1 MSRRLTVGQR
11 ILVPSVGV
19 RFSPAQ
25 PCIPGEAD
33 TARSSSGLGR
43 RPLKAEITSSNLVRA
58 TIRQTARSSSGLG
71 RRPLKAEITSSNLVR
86 ATIRQTARS
95 SSGLGRRPLKAEI
108 TSSNLV
114 RATRNPQVRA
124 LSLACF
130 ATLVSPFGIITSSM
144 SPLVNSVVP
153 DSLAYEGLPCL
164 LRASITAQARSGRS
178 AYRQAS
184 G

>member
-86 ATIRQTARS
+86 AT
-95 SSGLGRRPLKAEI
+95 
-108 TSSNLV
+108 
-114 RATRNPQVRA
+114 RNPQVRA

-130 ATLVSPFGIITSSM
+130 AISEHPLHPPLDTTATRICLWVRLKYSASTNVRALLPACEVGHRRGVSPRGSRPAYAHTSGAFRM
-144 SPLVNSVVP
+144 RRFP
-153 DSLAYEGLPCL
+153 
-164 LRASITAQARSGRS
+164 
-178 AYRQAS
+178 
-184 G
+184 